1 MRIAHLADAFG
12 AQATPHVSIGSAV
25 RVAASLQCALAMP
38 DLVGMEH
45 WVGENPLGA
54 ALAPDLDQPERSLR
68 QPADG
73 PGLAIETP
81 RV

>member
-1 MRIAHLADAFG
+1 
-12 AQATPHVSIGSAV
+12 
-25 RVAASLQCALAMP
+25 MP
-38 DLVGMEH
+38 NLVGMEH

-68 QPADG
+68 QPAGG